1 MSVNQ
6 DRRSSVEVSS
16 KLQIVVVR
24 RVRSILALKQRLEA
38 TRKWSVADFWCL
50 AFFFRTRVEM
60 RAAVHVFP
68 LCVSLQAYIGE
79 VVHEDHFFIRT
90 C

>member
-1 MSVNQ
+1 MSVNR
-6 DRRSSVEVSS
+6 DRRSSDEGSS
-16 KLQIVVVR
+16 KLKIVVVR

-38 TRKWSVADFWCL
+38 TRKWPFADFWCL

-68 LCVSLQAYIGE
+68 VCFAARLYWRGCA
-79 VVHEDHFFIRT
+79 
-90 C
+90 